1 MMKQRKTSESSQ
13 DSVET
18 DNLLPRNEDYLE
30 QKVPKISLSKTIKRI
45 TKGLAILGNPRAIK
59 NY

>member
-18 DNLLPRNEDYLE
+18 DNLLPRNEDLE
-30 QKVPKISLSKTIKRI
+30 QKAPKINLSKTIKRI
-45 TKGLAILGNPRAIK
+45 TKGLAILGNPRAIR

>member
-18 DNLLPRNEDYLE
+18 DNLLPRNEDLE

>member
-1 MMKQRKTSESSQ
+1 MKQRKTSESSQ

-18 DNLLPRNEDYLE
+18 DNLLPRNEDLE
-30 QKVPKISLSKTIKRI
+30 QEAPKINLGKTIKRI
-45 TKGLAILGNPRAIK
+45 TKGLAILGNPRAIR

>member
-1 MMKQRKTSESSQ
+1 MIKQRKTSESSQ

-18 DNLLPRNEDYLE
+18 DNLLPRDEYLE
-30 QKVPKISLSKTIKRI
+30 QKAPKINLSKTIKRI

>member
-1 MMKQRKTSESSQ
+1 MKQRKTSESSQ

-18 DNLLPRNEDYLE
+18 DNLLPRNEDLE
-30 QKVPKISLSKTIKRI
+30 QKAPKIYLSKTIKRI

>member
-1 MMKQRKTSESSQ
+1 MIKQRKTSESSQ

-30 QKVPKISLSKTIKRI
+30 QKATNINLKAKPSKEDLVENRNEKIR
-45 TKGLAILGNPRAIK
+45 
-59 NY
+59 

>member
-1 MMKQRKTSESSQ
+1 MKQRQTSVSSQ
-13 DSVET
+13 DSSEET
-18 DNLLPRNEDYLE
+18 DNLIPRNYLD
-30 QKVPKISLSKTIKRI
+30 QKAPKIDLTKTIKRI

>member
-1 MMKQRKTSESSQ
+1 MLGFPPSSLTVS
-13 DSVET
+13 DIKRIDTKKLFGPE
-18 DNLLPRNEDYLE
+18 
-30 QKVPKISLSKTIKRI
+30 IKRI